1 MGEFLFSF
9 PQLVFKMAISRNY
22 GLLITTP
29 VTTTTLTITICSPES
44 TKQEQHVQP
53 LTLSWEIHV
62 ALRHWPS
69 KPHISSMKDLTS
81 HGEPQ
86 ALATEIWGT
95 ICPPSDQEAI
105 V

>member
-29 VTTTTLTITICSPES
+29 VTTTTLKITICSPES

-69 KPHISSMKDLTS
+69 KPDPQHISSMKDVLNQYDVMQFIS
-81 HGEPQ
+81 IAQHCNINPIQ
-86 ALATEIWGT
+86 M
-95 ICPPSDQEAI
+95 
-105 V
+105 

>member
-22 GLLITTP
+22 GLFI
-29 VTTTTLTITICSPES
+29 TTTTLKITICSPES

-62 ALRHWPS
+62 ALRPS
-69 KPHISSMKDLTS
+69 KPDPHNISSIKDVLNQYDVMQFIS
-81 HGEPQ
+81 I
-86 ALATEIWGT
+86 A
-95 ICPPSDQEAI
+95 
-105 V
+105 